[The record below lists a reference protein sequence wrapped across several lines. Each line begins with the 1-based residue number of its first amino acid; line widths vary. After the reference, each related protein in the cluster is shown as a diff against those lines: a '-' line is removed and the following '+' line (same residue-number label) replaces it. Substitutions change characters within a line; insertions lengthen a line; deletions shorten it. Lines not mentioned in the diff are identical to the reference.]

1 MVKQS
6 ISPNVRKTPSGPR
19 SYPIIG
25 CFPQMASNPLQFLT
39 NAAREYGD
47 VVHLGPI
54 GPQQLYLVTHPDGVK
69 HILLDNFHNY
79 VKGDN
84 FKDKDFT
91 LLVGN
96 GLINSEGDAWR
107 RQRRLLQP
115 AFHSRQQIAA
125 MVSLM
130 TNVIEELLEQWRS
143 IENTQIDVAA
153 EMLELS
159 QKIVIKALL
168 SLDPNSSETAQ
179 IIQAWH
185 TVLGFHTDR
194 IWAFFKVPLSV
205 PTPKNVRFLQAV
217 ETINTIV
224 YRLIRER
231 RQSSNDYDDL
241 LSWLINARHE
251 SGEGL
256 SDELVRDEI
265 VALFVAGFDT
275 SATSL
280 GWVWYMLS
288 QHPNVESKLQEE
300 LATVLG
306 GRTPTYEDI
315 PNLKY
320 TKMVIQETMRLY
332 PAVWIL
338 SMTNVADDEICGY
351 HIPAGSMIVLSPFVT
366 HHLPSIWE
374 NPDKF
379 DPERWSPERSAG
391 RPWASYLPF
400 GGGPRQCLGD
410 VFVTTEM
417 QLIIAMVSQHLRLK
431 LVPGHP
437 VEMDTRL
444 ALRSR
449 HGLPMTLEPRK
460 SRELT
465 LQNVE

>member
-1 MVKQS
+1 MIKQS
-6 ISPNVRKTPSGPR
+6 ISPNIQKTPPGPR
-19 SYPIIG
+19 GYPIIG

-47 VVHLGPI
+47 VVHLGTI
-54 GPQQLYLVTHPDGVK
+54 GPQQLYLFAHPDGVK
-69 HILLDNFHNY
+69 HVFQDNYHNY
-79 VKGDN
+79 IKGAN

-96 GLINSEGDAWR
+96 GLINSEGEAWR
-107 RQRRLLQP
+107 RQRRLMQP
-115 AFHSRQQIAA
+115 AFHHRQQIAA
-125 MVSLM
+125 MVTLM
-130 TNVIEELLEQWRS
+130 TKVIEELIEHWRS
-143 IENTQIDVAA
+143 MENAQIDVAA

-185 TVLGFHTDR
+185 TVLAFHTER
-194 IWAFFKVPLSV
+194 IWAFLKVPLSV

-217 ETINTIV
+217 QTIDTVV
-224 YRLIRER
+224 YQIIRER
-231 RQSSNDYDDL
+231 QQSSNHPDDV
-241 LSWLINARHE
+241 LSMLMSARDE

-256 SDELVRDEI
+256 SDQLLRDEI

-280 GWVWYMLS
+280 GWVWYLLS
-288 QHPNVESKLQEE
+288 QYPDVESKLQEE

-306 GRTPTYEDI
+306 GRTPTFEDL

-338 SMTNVADDEICGY
+338 SMTNIADDQISGY
-351 HIPAGSMIVLSPFVT
+351 HIPAGSMIVLSPYVT
-366 HHLPSIWE
+366 HHHPAFWE
-374 NPDKF
+374 NPENF
-379 DPERWSPERSAG
+379 EPERWAPERSAS
-391 RPWASYLPF
+391 RPRYAYFPF
-400 GGGPRQCLGD
+400 GSGPRQCLGD
-410 VFVTTEM
+410 VFVTTEI
-417 QLIIAMVSQHLRLK
+417 QLIVAMISQHLSLK

-437 VEMDTRL
+437 VEVDTRL

-449 HGLPMTLEPRK
+449 HGLLMTLESRK
-460 SRELT
+460 THEFT
-465 LQNVE
+465 LHTK